1 MTIREKLETV
11 KTNKKYR
18 TFILIK
24 NKNNEKLELVPLT
37 FQSMI
42 KDKLDQEFISFKK
55 EIEHYT
61 KETVRTDSSVRR
73 NTLFHETCHKRNI
86 KKETC
91 EMFSYD
97 LFS

>member
-1 MTIREKLETV
+1 MTIREKLQTV
-11 KTNKKYR
+11 RTNKKYK

-61 KETVRTDSSVRR
+61 KETVLTFV
-73 NTLFHETCHKRNI
+73 I
-86 KKETC
+86 
-91 EMFSYD
+91 
-97 LFS
+97 

>member
-1 MTIREKLETV
+1 MTIREKLKTV

-24 NKNNEKLELVPLT
+24 NQNDEKLELVPLS

-61 KETVRTDSSVRR
+61 KETVLTF
-73 NTLFHETCHKRNI
+73 TI
-86 KKETC
+86 
-91 EMFSYD
+91 
-97 LFS
+97 

>member
-37 FQSMI
+37 FQGMI

-61 KETVRTDSSVRR
+61 KETVLTFV
-73 NTLFHETCHKRNI
+73 I
-86 KKETC
+86 
-91 EMFSYD
+91 
-97 LFS
+97 

>member
-1 MTIREKLETV
+1 MTIREKLQTV
-11 KTNKKYR
+11 KTNKKYK

-61 KETVRTDSSVRR
+61 KETVLTFV
-73 NTLFHETCHKRNI
+73 I
-86 KKETC
+86 
-91 EMFSYD
+91 
-97 LFS
+97 

>member
-11 KTNKKYR
+11 KTNKKYI

-24 NKNNEKLELVPLT
+24 NQNNEKLELVPLT

-42 KDKLDQEFISFKK
+42 KDKLDKEFISFKK

-61 KETVRTDSSVRR
+61 KETVLTFV
-73 NTLFHETCHKRNI
+73 I
-86 KKETC
+86 
-91 EMFSYD
+91 
-97 LFS
+97 

>member
-1 MTIREKLETV
+1 MIIREKLETV

-24 NKNNEKLELVPLT
+24 NQNNEKLELVPLT

-61 KETVRTDSSVRR
+61 KETVLTFV
-73 NTLFHETCHKRNI
+73 I
-86 KKETC
+86 
-91 EMFSYD
+91 
-97 LFS
+97 

>member
-24 NKNNEKLELVPLT
+24 NQNNEKLKLVPLS

-42 KDKLDQEFISFKK
+42 KDKLDKEFISFKK

-61 KETVRTDSSVRR
+61 KETILTFV
-73 NTLFHETCHKRNI
+73 I
-86 KKETC
+86 
-91 EMFSYD
+91 
-97 LFS
+97 

>member
-1 MTIREKLETV
+1 MIIREKLETV

-24 NKNNEKLELVPLT
+24 NQNNEKLELVPLS

-42 KDKLDQEFISFKK
+42 KDKLDKEFISFKK

-61 KETVRTDSSVRR
+61 KETVLTFV
-73 NTLFHETCHKRNI
+73 I
-86 KKETC
+86 
-91 EMFSYD
+91 
-97 LFS
+97 

>member
-1 MTIREKLETV
+1 MTIREKLQTV

-24 NKNNEKLELVPLT
+24 NQNNEKLELVPLS

-55 EIEHYT
+55 EVEHYT
-61 KETVRTDSSVRR
+61 KEIVLVFT
-73 NTLFHETCHKRNI
+73 I
-86 KKETC
+86 
-91 EMFSYD
+91 
-97 LFS
+97 

>member
-1 MTIREKLETV
+1 MTIREKLEKV
-11 KTNKKYR
+11 RTNKKYR

-61 KETVRTDSSVRR
+61 KETVLTFV
-73 NTLFHETCHKRNI
+73 I
-86 KKETC
+86 
-91 EMFSYD
+91 
-97 LFS
+97 

>member
-1 MTIREKLETV
+1 MTIREKLKTV
-11 KTNKKYR
+11 KTNKKYK
-18 TFILIK
+18 TFLIK

-61 KETVRTDSSVRR
+61 KEIVLTFV
-73 NTLFHETCHKRNI
+73 I
-86 KKETC
+86 
-91 EMFSYD
+91 
-97 LFS
+97 

>member
-24 NKNNEKLELVPLT
+24 NQNNEKLELVPLS

-61 KETVRTDSSVRR
+61 KETVLTFV
-73 NTLFHETCHKRNI
+73 I
-86 KKETC
+86 
-91 EMFSYD
+91 
-97 LFS
+97 

>member
-1 MTIREKLETV
+1 MTIREKLKTV

-24 NKNNEKLELVPLT
+24 NENNEKLELVPLT

-61 KETVRTDSSVRR
+61 KETVLTFV
-73 NTLFHETCHKRNI
+73 I
-86 KKETC
+86 
-91 EMFSYD
+91 
-97 LFS
+97 

>member
-24 NKNNEKLELVPLT
+24 NQNNEKLELVPLT

-42 KDKLDQEFISFKK
+42 KDKLDKEFISFKK
-55 EIEHYT
+55 EIEYYT
-61 KETVRTDSSVRR
+61 KETVLTFV
-73 NTLFHETCHKRNI
+73 I
-86 KKETC
+86 
-91 EMFSYD
+91 
-97 LFS
+97 

>member
-42 KDKLDQEFISFKK
+42 KDKLDKEFISFKK

-61 KETVRTDSSVRR
+61 KETVLTFV
-73 NTLFHETCHKRNI
+73 I
-86 KKETC
+86 
-91 EMFSYD
+91 
-97 LFS
+97 

>member
-1 MTIREKLETV
+1 MTIREKLKTV

-24 NKNNEKLELVPLT
+24 NKNNERHTLIPLS

-61 KETVRTDSSVRR
+61 KETVLTFV
-73 NTLFHETCHKRNI
+73 I
-86 KKETC
+86 
-91 EMFSYD
+91 
-97 LFS
+97 

>member
-24 NKNNEKLELVPLT
+24 NQNNEKLELVPLA

-61 KETVRTDSSVRR
+61 KETVLTF
-73 NTLFHETCHKRNI
+73 TI
-86 KKETC
+86 
-91 EMFSYD
+91 
-97 LFS
+97 

>member
-24 NKNNEKLELVPLT
+24 NQNNEKLELVPLT

-61 KETVRTDSSVRR
+61 KETILTFV
-73 NTLFHETCHKRNI
+73 I
-86 KKETC
+86 
-91 EMFSYD
+91 
-97 LFS
+97 

>member
-24 NKNNEKLELVPLT
+24 NKNNEKLELVPLS
-37 FQSMI
+37 FQSAI
-42 KDKLDQEFISFKK
+42 KEKLDQEFISFKK

-61 KETVRTDSSVRR
+61 KETVLTFV
-73 NTLFHETCHKRNI
+73 I
-86 KKETC
+86 
-91 EMFSYD
+91 
-97 LFS
+97 

>member
-1 MTIREKLETV
+1 MTIREKLEKV

-24 NKNNEKLELVPLT
+24 NQNNEKLELVPLS

-61 KETVRTDSSVRR
+61 KETVLTFV
-73 NTLFHETCHKRNI
+73 I
-86 KKETC
+86 
-91 EMFSYD
+91 
-97 LFS
+97 

>member
-11 KTNKKYR
+11 KTNKKYK

-24 NKNNEKLELVPLT
+24 NQNNEKLELVPLT

-42 KDKLDQEFISFKK
+42 KDKLDKEFISFKK

-61 KETVRTDSSVRR
+61 KETVLTFV
-73 NTLFHETCHKRNI
+73 I
-86 KKETC
+86 
-91 EMFSYD
+91 
-97 LFS
+97 

>member
-11 KTNKKYR
+11 KTNKKHR

-24 NKNNEKLELVPLT
+24 NQNNEKLELVPLS

-61 KETVRTDSSVRR
+61 KETVLTF
-73 NTLFHETCHKRNI
+73 TI
-86 KKETC
+86 
-91 EMFSYD
+91 
-97 LFS
+97 